1 MKNIL
6 IFKTDRIGDLL
17 NISPVIYNLKIN
29 FPKCKITLVC
39 SNYNKSI
46 AQYYENEL
54 NILIYNKPLIYYPI
68 TTLINAGI
76 TDISIVIN
84 PNEINLIIGSFYFS
98 GEFFKFLLND
108 KGLPLSI
115 SSLNKLY

>member
-1 MKNIL
+1 MDSIQE
-6 IFKTDRIGDLL
+6 
-17 NISPVIYNLKIN
+17 IYNSVKIS
-29 FPKCKITLVC
+29 K
-39 SNYNKSI
+39 
-46 AQYYENEL
+46 
-54 NILIYNKPLIYYPI
+54 
-68 TTLINAGI
+68 
-76 TDISIVIN
+76 